1 MNIRHL
7 NIPYA
12 LLKKCVKDKR
22 LRQLLA
28 LSVCLKM
35 RFGHSGCNPTIT
47 LFRSILKC
55 GAAKA
60 ERLLNQAKNCSG
72 LFYYNAKKNYLVA
85 RNVKNDYIEKQW
97 VNLSRRK
104 RIEAISAYCY
114 KFEFNPQDIPSH
126 QNVAND
132 LFDVRVLGMIAD
144 FERENNFIE
153 VVGGNEPKS
162 SSCSD
167 RANALSLRKLAA
179 IVGCHFSTIGRHL
192 NKLDAKGVI
201 TTNRF
206 KLIPVMYM
214 PTRTWLVSDTEFQKR
229 KFFVIGR
236 YGYVREANEYRLGEN
251 FDKKLCNVI
260 FNHQQRL
267 RRNFSATESW
277 YQCFI

>member
-1 MNIRHL
+1 MNKRII

-35 RFGHSGCNPTIT
+35 NFGHSGCHPTIS
-47 LFRSILKC
+47 LLRNILKC

-60 ERLLNQAKNCSG
+60 ERLLNQAKNCPE
-72 LFYYNAKKNYLVA
+72 LFYYNEGRNFLSA
-85 RNVKNDYIEKQW
+85 RNFKIGYLHKDW
-97 VNLSRRK
+97 VNLSRKKRK
-104 RIEAISAYCY
+104 LAISAYCY
-114 KFEFNPQDIPSH
+114 KFEYNSQDILSH
-126 QNVAND
+126 QNVTND

-153 VVGGNEPKS
+153 VGGDEPIS
-162 SSCSD
+162 TSCSD

-179 IVGCHFSTIGRHL
+179 ILGCHFSTVGRHL
-192 NKLDAKGVI
+192 NKLEARGVI
-201 TTNRF
+201 TTTRF
-206 KLIPVMYM
+206 KLIPVMFM
-214 PTRTWLVSDTEFQKR
+214 PTHTWLVSDTEFQKR
-229 KFFVIGR
+229 QLIVIGR

-260 FNHQQRL
+260 FNHEQRL
-267 RRNFSATESW
+267 RRNFSASESW

>member
-1 MNIRHL
+1 MNKRII

-35 RFGHSGCNPTIT
+35 RFGDSACHPSVT
-47 LFRSILKC
+47 LFRKILKC
-55 GAAKA
+55 GAVKA
-60 ERLLNQAKNCSG
+60 ERLLKAAKNCPE
-72 LFYYNAKKNYLVA
+72 LFYYNAGKNFLVA
-85 RNVKNDYIEKQW
+85 RNVKNDYMSQQW
-97 VNLSRRK
+97 VNLSRHE
-104 RIEAISAYCY
+104 RIVAISTYCY

-167 RANALSLRKLAA
+167 RANALSLRKLAK
-179 IVGCHFSTIGRHL
+179 ILGCHFSTVGRHL

-201 TTNRF
+201 TTTRF

-214 PTRTWLVSDTEFQKR
+214 PTRTWLVSDTEFHKR
-229 KFFVIGR
+229 RLIIIGR
-236 YGYVREANEYRLGEN
+236 YGYVREANEYRLSEN
-251 FDKKLCNVI
+251 FDKQLCNVI
-260 FNHQQRL
+260 FNHKDRLQR
-267 RRNFSATESW
+267 NVAKAEVW
-277 YQCFI
+277 YQCFE